1 MGSINFPKKK
11 LWQGFCVKKYCF
23 FLLTAPWM
31 FNFKNQRNAWNS
43 QDMICYAFLHRN
55 FDLQVLLLY
64 VCFQWQRLSVFSGV
78 SRHIF
83 NPSKIPQI
91 SPTNNSHRPQPTP
104 SPPSARAKNR
114 AHASAKTR
122 GRSPRLSSPSNG
134 NGNDSKKSPSS
145 QRCEMG
151 SGGFLPHSQRDLQFE
166 LSLN

>member
-1 MGSINFPKKK
+1 MPGTHKTWFAIRSFIGILIYKF
-11 LWQGFCVKKYCF
+11 Y
-23 FLLTAPWM
+23 
-31 FNFKNQRNAWNS
+31 
-43 QDMICYAFLHRN
+43 
-55 FDLQVLLLY
+55 Y

-151 SGGFLPHSQRDLQFE
+151 SGGFLPHSHRDLQFE
-166 LSLN
+166 LSLNWLAEKTLQKLPGCKMLASQKQSNLQLF

>member
-1 MGSINFPKKK
+1 MPGTNTRHGAIRTFIGILIYK
-11 LWQGFCVKKYCF
+11 LY
-23 FLLTAPWM
+23 
-31 FNFKNQRNAWNS
+31 
-43 QDMICYAFLHRN
+43 
-55 FDLQVLLLY
+55 Y

-134 NGNDSKKSPSS
+134 NGNDSKTSPSS

-151 SGGFLPHSQRDLQFE
+151 SGGFCHTAKEIFN
-166 LSLN
+166 LSYL